1 MLYQLSYTPAGA
13 VPVVAGGRDGKDL
26 TVKSLRHALARARER
41 REPQAARTARAR
53 PEVPAFAGAQRSAMH
68 ALVHAP
74 AFSPIDPELLLLAYR
89 SGIFPMAD
97 HRDDPEVFWVE
108 PRRRAILPLDA
119 FRLSRSLARTLRR
132 ERFSVTCNHAF
143 AEVMAACAAPRRDK
157 EGRDGS
163 GESWI
168 SHRIAASYQRL
179 HELGQAHSLE
189 CWQLDE
195 AGRRVLVG
203 ALYGVGFD
211 RVFCGESMFSRVPDA
226 SKVALAW
233 LIAAL
238 RRAGAMLLDCQ
249 FITPHLASLGAVEIS
264 QRRYVTLLRA
274 AQRPYLGVGLAAGVG
289 RGDGRG
295 EGLAAGVADGFAEG
309 DALGLPEGFAALLAA
324 AEGSSSSPGNFIAQ
338 SLTQT
343 S

>member
-1 MLYQLSYTPAGA
+1 
-13 VPVVAGGRDGKDL
+13 
-26 TVKSLRHALARARER
+26 
-41 REPQAARTARAR
+41 
-53 PEVPAFAGAQRSAMH
+53 
-68 ALVHAP
+68 VHAP
-74 AFSPIDPELLLLAYR
+74 TSPPIIDPDLLLLAYR

-97 HRDDPEVFWVE
+97 HRDDPEIFWVE
-108 PRRRAILPLDA
+108 PRKRAILPLRG
-119 FRLSRSLARTLRR
+119 FHLSRTLARTLRR
-132 ERFSVTCNHAF
+132 GRFSVTCNAAF
-143 AEVMAACAAPRRDK
+143 ADVMGACAAPRRDK

-189 CWQLDE
+189 CWHADE
-195 AGRRVLVG
+195 HGTCELVG
-203 ALYGVGFD
+203 GLYGVGFD

-233 LIAAL
+233 LVAAL
-238 RRAGAMLLDCQ
+238 RCGGAELLDCQ

-264 QRRYVTLLRA
+264 QRRYVALLRA
-274 AQRPYLGVGLAAGVG
+274 AQQPYSDVGVGAGARGGTRLGLGLGDTAGDAA
-289 RGDGRG
+289 
-295 EGLAAGVADGFAEG
+295 ADGA
-309 DALGLPEGFAALLAA
+309 ALGLPAGFAALLAE
-324 AEGSSSSPGNFIAQ
+324 AEASSSSPGNFIAQ